1 MTSPRAIPDT
11 WSEWLQH
18 NRDRGCAREG
28 LIERAIAQG
37 FDRDAI
43 EAVLDAGSG
52 PDATPALPIESHLP
66 LKP

>member
-11 WSEWLQH
+11 WTEWLQH

-28 LIERAIAQG
+28 LIERAMAHG

-43 EAVLDAGSG
+43 EAVLAVSY
-52 PDATPALPIESHLP
+52 THLTLPTNA
-66 LKP
+66 